1 MWLQLLNTGCMRE
14 VCSEEGSK
22 LYSYL
27 LRGPHDT
34 DPQQQHNLLPHHN
47 TATVGPLRQK
57 ITIHTQ
63 ITNMGKI
70 I

>member
-1 MWLQLLNTGCMRE
+1 MKRQEMWLR

-27 LRGPHDT
+27 LQGPHYT

-47 TATVGPLRQK
+47 TATVASF
-57 ITIHTQ
+57 
-63 ITNMGKI
+63 N
-70 I
+70 